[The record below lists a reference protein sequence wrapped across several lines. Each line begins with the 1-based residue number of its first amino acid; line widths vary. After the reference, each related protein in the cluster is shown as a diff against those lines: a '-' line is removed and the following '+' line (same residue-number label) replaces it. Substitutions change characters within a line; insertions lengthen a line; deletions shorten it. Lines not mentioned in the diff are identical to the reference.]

1 MVYKRHCRLNQ
12 TRLRSDLQ
20 EHSTHGK
27 VMPLPGQ
34 IKEDDDDED
43 ETASFTQLPQAGQE
57 NTGWP
62 CH

>member
-43 ETASFTQLPQAGQE
+43 ETAS
-57 NTGWP
+57 GWTRK
-62 CH
+62 HGLAMSLR